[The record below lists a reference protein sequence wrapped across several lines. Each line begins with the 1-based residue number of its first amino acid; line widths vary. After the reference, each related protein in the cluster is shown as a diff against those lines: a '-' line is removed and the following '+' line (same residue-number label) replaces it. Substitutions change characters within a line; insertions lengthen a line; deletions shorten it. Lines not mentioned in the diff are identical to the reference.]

1 MTAKSIK
8 FGSDARARIAL
19 GVDILSLAVAK
30 TLGPR
35 GRNVVIEKSYGAPLI
50 TKDGVT
56 VAKSIELAD
65 KFKDMG
71 AQMVKQVASNTNDQA
86 GDGTTTA
93 TVLAHSLFKEGL
105 KTIEAGMNPMDVKRG
120 IDYTVN
126 LAVEALTKISTACS
140 DNKAIEYVGTI
151 SANGDEIIGKL
162 LAQAMEKVGKDGVIT
177 IEEGSSLE
185 NELTL
190 VEGMQLER
198 GYLSP
203 YFITNVDKMLV
214 ELENPYILLHEKKI
228 SRATDLI
235 PVLEAVAKSGKPLLI
250 IAEDI
255 EDEALSTLV
264 INQLHGKI
272 KVVAIKTPEFGLQRQ
287 QTLADIAI
295 LTRGDVISEE
305 TGLSL
310 KDIDVNQLGLAS
322 KIIVSKN
329 TTTIINGAGKK
340 KEIKLRIKQLTQ
352 QMNNDITA
360 KYDKDKLRTRIAKL
374 AGGVAILKIG
384 AASEI
389 EMKEKKDRVDDALHA
404 IRAAIEEGAV
414 PGGGVALLRVMQ
426 ALKAQAIVGENAD
439 QQAGI
444 RIALKALQA
453 PLHQIA
459 TNAGKDGTVIVNKIL
474 EGKGNFGYNAQT
486 DSYGDLLEMGI
497 LDPTKVVRV
506 ALQNAAS
513 IAGLL
518 ITIEAIVSD
527 IPKIKLEK
535 PKKEVIKRK

>member
-35 GRNVVIEKSYGAPLI
+35 GRNVIIEQSYGAPLI

-65 KFKDMG
+65 RFKNMG
-71 AQMVKQVASNTNDQA
+71 AQMVKQVASNTNDQT

-93 TVLAHSLFKEGL
+93 TVLAHSIFKEGL
-105 KTIEAGMNPMDVKRG
+105 KAIEAGMNPMDIKRG
-120 IDYTVN
+120 IDHAVS
-126 LAVEALTKISTACS
+126 LAVEALAKISTSCD
-140 DNKAIEYVGTI
+140 DNKAIEYVATI
-151 SANGDEIIGKL
+151 SANGDKFIGKL
-162 LAQAMEKVGKDGVIT
+162 LAQAMDKAGKDGAIT
-177 IEEGSSLE
+177 VEEGTSLE

-190 VEGMQLER
+190 VEGMQFER

-203 YFITNVDKMLV
+203 YFINNVEKMLV
-214 ELENPYILLHEKKI
+214 ELEDPYILLHDKKI
-228 SRATDLI
+228 SRAIDLI
-235 PVLEAVAKSGKPLLI
+235 PVLEAIAKSGRPLLI

-255 EDEALSTLV
+255 EGEALSTLV

-287 QTLADIAI
+287 QTMADIAV
-295 LTRGDVISEE
+295 LTSGDVISEE
-305 TGLSL
+305 NELLL
-310 KDIDVNQLGLAS
+310 KEVDINQLGRAS
-322 KIIVSKN
+322 KITVSKN
-329 TTTIINGAGKK
+329 TTTIINGAGEKK
-340 KEIKLRIKQLTQ
+340 RIQQRIYQLTQ
-352 QMNNDITA
+352 QMDNDITS
-360 KYDKDKLRTRIAKL
+360 KYDKDKLRSRIAKL
-374 AGGVAILKIG
+374 AGGVAVLKIG

-404 IRAAIEEGAV
+404 VRAAIEEGAV
-414 PGGGVALLRVMQ
+414 PGGGVALLQVMRV
-426 ALKAQAIVGENAD
+426 LKEQKILGKNAD

-444 RIALKALQA
+444 HIVLKALRA
-453 PLHQIA
+453 PIHQIA
-459 TNAGKDGTVIVNKIL
+459 TNAGKDGNVIINRIL
-474 EGKGNFGYNAQT
+474 DGKGSFGYNAQT
-486 DSYGDLLEMGI
+486 DDYGDLLEMGI
-497 LDPTKVVRV
+497 LDPTKVVRT

-518 ITIEAIVSD
+518 ITIAATVTD
-527 IPKIKLEK
+527 MPKIKARK
-535 PKKEVIKRK
+535 AKKMNYRR

>member
-35 GRNVVIEKSYGAPLI
+35 GRNVIIEQSYGAPLI

-65 KFKDMG
+65 RFKNMG
-71 AQMVKQVASNTNDQA
+71 AQMVKQVASNTNDQT

-93 TVLAHSLFKEGL
+93 TVLAHSIFKEGL
-105 KTIEAGMNPMDVKRG
+105 KAIEAGMNPMDIKRG
-120 IDYTVN
+120 IDHAVS
-126 LAVEALTKISTACS
+126 LAVEALAKISTSCD
-140 DNKAIEYVGTI
+140 DNKAIEYVATI
-151 SANGDEIIGKL
+151 SANGDKIIGKL
-162 LAQAMEKVGKDGVIT
+162 LAQAMDKAGKDGAIT
-177 IEEGSSLE
+177 VEEGTSLE

-190 VEGMQLER
+190 VEGMQFER

-203 YFITNVDKMLV
+203 YFINNVEKMLV
-214 ELENPYILLHEKKI
+214 ELEDPYILLHDKKI
-228 SRATDLI
+228 SRAIDLI
-235 PVLEAVAKSGKPLLI
+235 PVLEAIAKSGRPLLI

-255 EDEALSTLV
+255 EGEALSTLV

-287 QTLADIAI
+287 QTMADIAV
-295 LTRGDVISEE
+295 LTSGDVISEE
-305 TGLSL
+305 NELLL
-310 KDIDVNQLGLAS
+310 KEVDINQLGRAS
-322 KIIVSKN
+322 KITVSKN
-329 TTTIINGAGKK
+329 TTTIINGAGEKK
-340 KEIKLRIKQLTQ
+340 RIQQRIYQLTQ
-352 QMNNDITA
+352 QMDNDITS
-360 KYDKDKLRTRIAKL
+360 KYDKDKLRSRIAKL
-374 AGGVAILKIG
+374 AGGVAVLKIG

-404 IRAAIEEGAV
+404 VRAAIEEGAV
-414 PGGGVALLRVMQ
+414 PGGGVALLQVMRV
-426 ALKAQAIVGENAD
+426 LKEQKILGKNAD

-444 RIALKALQA
+444 HIVLKALRA
-453 PLHQIA
+453 PIHQIA
-459 TNAGKDGTVIVNKIL
+459 TNAGKDGNVIINRIL
-474 EGKGNFGYNAQT
+474 DGKGSFGYNAQT
-486 DSYGDLLEMGI
+486 DDYGDLLEMGI
-497 LDPTKVVRV
+497 LDPTKVVRT

-518 ITIEAIVSD
+518 ITIAATVTD
-527 IPKIKLEK
+527 MPKIKARK
-535 PKKEVIKRK
+535 AKKMNYRR

>member
-35 GRNVVIEKSYGAPLI
+35 GRNVIIEQSYGAPLI

-65 KFKDMG
+65 RFKNMG
-71 AQMVKQVASNTNDQA
+71 AQMVKQVASNTNDQT

-93 TVLAHSLFKEGL
+93 TVLAHSIFKEGL
-105 KTIEAGMNPMDVKRG
+105 KAIEAGMNPMDIKRG
-120 IDYTVN
+120 IDHAVS
-126 LAVEALTKISTACS
+126 LAVEALAKISTSCD
-140 DNKAIEYVGTI
+140 DNKAIEYVATI
-151 SANGDEIIGKL
+151 SANGDKFIGKL
-162 LAQAMEKVGKDGVIT
+162 LAQAMDKAGKDGAIT
-177 IEEGSSLE
+177 VEEGTSLE

-190 VEGMQLER
+190 VEGMQFER

-203 YFITNVDKMLV
+203 YFINNVEKMLV
-214 ELENPYILLHEKKI
+214 ELEDPYILLHDKKI
-228 SRATDLI
+228 SRAIDLI
-235 PVLEAVAKSGKPLLI
+235 PVLEAIAKSGRPLLI

-255 EDEALSTLV
+255 EGEALSTLV

-287 QTLADIAI
+287 QTMADIAV
-295 LTRGDVISEE
+295 LTSGDVISEE
-305 TGLSL
+305 NELLL
-310 KDIDVNQLGLAS
+310 KEVDINQLGRAS
-322 KIIVSKN
+322 KITVSKN
-329 TTTIINGAGKK
+329 TTTIINGAGEKK
-340 KEIKLRIKQLTQ
+340 RIQQRIYQLTQ
-352 QMNNDITA
+352 QMDNDITS
-360 KYDKDKLRTRIAKL
+360 KYDKDKLRSRIAKL
-374 AGGVAILKIG
+374 AGGVAVLKIG

-404 IRAAIEEGAV
+404 VRAAIEEGAV
-414 PGGGVALLRVMQ
+414 PGGGVALLQVMRV
-426 ALKAQAIVGENAD
+426 LKEQKILGKNAD

-444 RIALKALQA
+444 HIVLKALRA
-453 PLHQIA
+453 PIHQIA
-459 TNAGKDGTVIVNKIL
+459 TNAGKDGNVIINRIL
-474 EGKGNFGYNAQT
+474 DGKGSFGYNAQT
-486 DSYGDLLEMGI
+486 DAYGDLLEMGI
-497 LDPTKVVRV
+497 LDPTKVVRT

-518 ITIEAIVSD
+518 ITIAATVTD
-527 IPKIKLEK
+527 MPKIKARK
-535 PKKEVIKRK
+535 AKKMNYRR

>member
-65 KFKDMG
+65 KFKNIG
-71 AQMVKQVASNTNDQA
+71 AQMVKQVAANTNDQA

-105 KTIEAGMNPMDVKRG
+105 KAIEAGMNPMDVKRG
-120 IDYTVN
+120 IDYTFS

-140 DNKAIEYVGTI
+140 DNKSIEYVGTI

-162 LAQAMEKVGKDGVIT
+162 LAQAMEKAGKDGVIT
-177 IEEGSSLE
+177 VEEGSSLE

-255 EDEALSTLV
+255 EGEALSTLV

-272 KVVAIKTPEFGLQRQ
+272 KVVAIKAPEFGLQRQ

-310 KDIDVNQLGLAS
+310 KDIDINQLGLAS

-340 KEIKLRIKQLTQ
+340 KEIKLRIKQLAQ
-352 QMNNDITA
+352 QMDNDITP

-453 PLHQIA
+453 PLRQIVS
-459 TNAGKDGTVIVNKIL
+459 NAGKDGTVIANKIL

-527 IPKIKLEK
+527 IPKIKTRK
-535 PKKEVIKRK
+535 AKKRSY